1 MRCTQTRW
9 PLPRLTT
16 RSLQFERGPI
26 LNCPLC
32 IDQTLDVTYHGGIE
46 IDICPKCRGVW
57 LDRGE
62 LEKLAG
68 SKPATKAG
76 QPKKKSTSKGHSGSS
91 KDKSDKSKKSK
102 KKKKK
107 KSISDVLEEVLDL

>member
-1 MRCTQTRW
+1 M
-9 PLPRLTT
+9 
-16 RSLQFERGPI
+16 
-26 LNCPLC
+26 NCPLC
-32 IDQTLDVTYHGGIE
+32 VDQTLDVTHHGGIE

-68 SKPATKAG
+68 SKSATKPVKQSSAATSG
-76 QPKKKSTSKGHSGSS
+76 KKSGSS
-91 KDKSDKSKKSK
+91 SKKSDKSSKSK

-107 KSISDVLEEVLDL
+107 KSLGSRLGDVLEDVLDL

>member
-1 MRCTQTRW
+1 M
-9 PLPRLTT
+9 
-16 RSLQFERGPI
+16 
-26 LNCPLC
+26 NCPLC
-32 IDQTLDVTYHGGIE
+32 VDQTLDVTYHGGIE

-68 SKPATKAG
+68 SKPKAKSAKATAG
-76 QPKKKSTSKGHSGSS
+76 KPSGDKPGSGS
-91 KDKSDKSKKSK
+91 KKSDKSSKLK

-107 KSISDVLEEVLDL
+107 KSLGSRLGDVLEDVLDL

>member
-1 MRCTQTRW
+1 M
-9 PLPRLTT
+9 
-16 RSLQFERGPI
+16 
-26 LNCPLC
+26 NCPLC
-32 IDQTLDVTYHGGIE
+32 IDQTLDITHHSGIE

-68 SKPATKAG
+68 SRSKTKAG
-76 QPKKKSTSKGHSGSS
+76 KPSKQDSQAHKPESQKK
-91 KDKSDKSKKSK
+91 KSDKSGKPK

-107 KSISDVLEEVLDL
+107 KSLGSRLGDVLEDVLDL

>member
-1 MRCTQTRW
+1 
-9 PLPRLTT
+9 
-16 RSLQFERGPI
+16 
-26 LNCPLC
+26 
-32 IDQTLDVTYHGGIE
+32 LDVTHHGGIE

-68 SKPATKAG
+68 SKPAKKASKPTDG
-76 QPKKKSTSKGHSGSS
+76 ASSAKKPKSGSS
-91 KDKSDKSKKSK
+91 SKKSDKSSKSK

-107 KSISDVLEEVLDL
+107 KSLGSRLGDVLEDVLDL